1 MRKYELIRF
10 CTYIVWFDL
19 VYSIMYIEK
28 SDTWALKGEKYG
40 LVKYGLPNL
49 TINSIT

>member
-10 CTYIVWFDL
+10 CTYIVWCDL

-28 SDTWALKGEKYG
+28 SDTWALMGEKYG
-40 LVKYGLPNL
+40 LAKYGPTNL